1 MRVNICSVI
10 GLYHCPWGIKTQF
23 IFRPKFSQFCQL
35 LLAENKI
42 QTGRLKN
49 WLVTALSRLD
59 GVKIV
64 NRLIDRLKVNSTNA
78 VLLSNHRSLPWWK
91 ELQECNKLSRF
102 WKINQQK
109 SFHFTFFFFFFWGGG
124 RGGRGGAVGNF
135 GPRHRESWAF
145 LAILVPTFSRL
156 HENRGHRFLNFSR
169 I

>member
-109 SFHFTFFFFFFWGGG
+109 SFHFTFFFFFGGGGEVGEG
-124 RGGRGGAVGNF
+124 RGGWQFWATTQGILGFLSDTCTNF
-135 GPRHRESWAF
+135 FEVTWK
-145 LAILVPTFSRL
+145 
-156 HENRGHRFLNFSR
+156 
-169 I
+169 